1 MKVFLKSIDITTFG
15 PMELYPLRKIVR
27 DIVIESGV
35 EFGSILISVEGATPA
50 LAILRKGFE
59 RKFINLLETLIPF
72 TIWRH
77 GNAYAHL
84 ISTAI
89 STSIVI
95 PIEKR
100 DLLLDE
106 DYEIFL
112 LETRAV
118 YNHRRKLL
126 IYIHGN

>member
-1 MKVFLKSIDITTFG
+1 
-15 PMELYPLRKIVR
+15 MELYPLRKIVR
-27 DIVIESGV
+27 DIIAESSIGL
-35 EFGSILISVEGATPA
+35 GNILISVEGATPA
-50 LAILRKGFE
+50 LVILRKGFE
-59 RKFINLLETLIPF
+59 KKFINLLETLIPF

-84 ISTAI
+84 ISATI

-95 PIEKR
+95 PIENS
-100 DLLLDE
+100 DLLLDK
-106 DYEIFL
+106 DYEVFL

-118 YNHRRKLL
+118 YNHRRRLF